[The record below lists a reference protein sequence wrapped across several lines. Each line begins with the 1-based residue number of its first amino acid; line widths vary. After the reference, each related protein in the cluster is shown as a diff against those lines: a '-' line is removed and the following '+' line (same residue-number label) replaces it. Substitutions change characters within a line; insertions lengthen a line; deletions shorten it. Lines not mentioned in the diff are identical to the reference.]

1 MKDRTVQAA
10 VLSLCLLPLLWLWP
24 SVFGSR
30 TFVPYDLA
38 EFPPASLLLSPEQ
51 YAATLDGANHDVTE
65 PPPWFVPEM
74 ELAGDELRQGRLPT
88 WNPHARTG
96 APLHAHGLIGLC
108 YPPNWIALSATDPQ
122 SRLVLLAWI
131 SLALG
136 GVLAFGLLRRVGLV
150 VLPAWFG
157 AMVFQLSGPMA
168 ANSFFWMRL
177 ASYVWLPGVLWALL
191 CLARG
196 ERMRPLPLCAVAG
209 SFAMTWLGGFPPF
222 AITTSVFAG
231 FLLLWLVGERVVA
244 GARAEAARLGLRLGC
259 GLVLGALL
267 AMPQVLPSMQFFAQ
281 SARTTDPKLAEI
293 AASAFETYG
302 LSGYLV
308 PDLVSHPTATAEIP
322 YVLAPMALLLNTRR
336 LAGGKQDYPNYNYT
350 EYAVFVGTLG
360 FLLACAG
367 AVRGRGQLRRF
378 AITAFLLSLGLALF
392 LPGVNLLFLLPVIKN
407 VVPMRWLAP
416 ATLVVAWLAA
426 LGFDRVRKNTRRLP
440 LVLAGAAFLL
450 AGLVLYATGRPAA
463 DPAAAVQCIAERFG
477 VTTQAVVDYVHS
489 DHPRFDRFERAFER
503 ARHEG
508 QEAAAWLAVVGALLA
523 GLAFARTARLR
534 QGLLLA
540 GCGITVL
547 QLGWHGGSVTC
558 GMSTRPTDT
567 EVHEFLRERA
577 REAAPAG
584 GFAIVRASV
593 EPTLPAQL
601 PPGQLMVPGIR
612 DLHFY
617 THYDARSAEPILQ
630 LLGPKWGAPTAAK
643 GYLTL
648 SLPDALPTPA
658 EQVARKAAEARGEPV
673 AAYAFASPLEH
684 PLLDLLGVRYV
695 LATEPLAH
703 AGRRVGPELRGPRGE
718 FFVFERPHPLPR
730 AFTVSE
736 LRALPTDADVVRA
749 LVDPGFDPR
758 AFAYV
763 LAADLTSPAP
773 PRASGAA
780 PRSVRF
786 VSDVATAVELDVGA
800 GDAPWLV
807 LADTFLPGWVAMIDG
822 AATPILRVDHSLR
835 AVKLPAGSCH
845 VHFAYTC
852 PGLRMGTMLAG
863 IATAVLL
870 AAAIY
875 SRHRG
880 RTTRAQ
886 DAQALM
892 QIATKQQGAR

>member
-1 MKDRTVQAA
+1 MKDRAVQVA

-24 SVFGSR
+24 SVFGGR

-38 EFPPASLLLSPEQ
+38 EFPPAGLGLSPEQ
-51 YAATLDGANHDVTE
+51 YEATRDGANYDVTE

-74 ELAGDELRQGRLPT
+74 KLAGDELRCGRLPT

-108 YPPNWIALSATDPQ
+108 YPPNWIALFAADPA

-136 GVLAFGLLRRVGLV
+136 GLFAFGLLRAVGLS

-157 AMVFQLSGPMA
+157 AMLFQLSGPMA

-191 CLARG
+191 CLARAG
-196 ERMRPLPLCAVAG
+196 RMQPRPLCAVAV

-231 FLLLWLVGERVVA
+231 FLSLWLVGERVAA

-259 GLVLGALL
+259 GLLLGALL

-281 SARTTDPKLAEI
+281 SARTTDPQLADI
-293 AASAFETYG
+293 AGSAFETYG
-302 LSGYLV
+302 LLGYLV
-308 PDLVSHPTATAEIP
+308 PDLVSHPSLQAEMP
-322 YVLAPMALLLNTRR
+322 YAISPMALLLNTRR
-336 LAGGKQDYPNYNYT
+336 LADGSQAHPNYNYT

-360 FLLACAG
+360 LLLACAG
-367 AVRGRGQLRRF
+367 AALGRGRLRNF
-378 AITAFLLSLGLALF
+378 AITAFLLSMGLALF

-407 VVPMRWLAP
+407 VAPMRWLAP

-426 LGFDRVRKNTRRLP
+426 LGFDRLRETTRRLP
-440 LVLAGAAFLL
+440 QALAAAALGLAALVLF
-450 AGLVLYATGRPAA
+450 ATSRPAA
-463 DPAAAVQCIAERFG
+463 DPAAAVQCIADRFG
-477 VTTQAVVDYVHS
+477 VAPEAVVKHVHP
-489 DHPRFDRFERAFER
+489 DHPPFDRFARAFEH
-503 ARHEG
+503 ARLEG
-508 QEAAAWLAVVGALLA
+508 REAATWLALIGALLA
-523 GLAFARTARLR
+523 GLAFARAPALR

-540 GCGITVL
+540 GCGLCVL
-547 QLGWHGGSVTC
+547 QLGWHGATVTR
-558 GMSTRPTDT
+558 GVTRRPFDTD
-567 EVHEFLRERA
+567 VHEFLRERA
-577 REAAPAG
+577 REASPGG

-617 THYDARSAEPILQ
+617 THYDAHSAEPIQQ
-630 LLGPKWGAPTAAK
+630 LLGPELGARTAAK
-643 GYLTL
+643 GFLQL

-658 EQVARKAAEARGEPV
+658 EAEAAKERNEPV
-673 AAYAFASPLEH
+673 PTYAFASPLEH

-703 AGRRVGPELRGPRGE
+703 AGKRVGPELRGPRGE
-718 FFVFERPHPLPR
+718 LFVFERPRALPR
-730 AFTVSE
+730 AFTVNE
-736 LRALPTDADVVRA
+736 LRPLPTDAEVLRA
-749 LVDPGFDPR
+749 LVDPGFEPR
-758 AFAYV
+758 DVACV
-763 LAADLTSPAP
+763 LAADLTGSPA

-780 PRSVRF
+780 RPVRF
-786 VSDVATAVELDVGA
+786 VRDVATAVALEVGA

-807 LADTFLPGWVAMIDG
+807 LADTFLPGWVATIDG
-822 AATPILRVDHSLR
+822 VETPILRANHSLR
-835 AVKLPAGSCH
+835 AVRLPAGACR

-870 AAAIY
+870 AAVLY
-875 SRHRG
+875 GRHRS
-880 RTTRAQ
+880 RTPHAQ
-886 DAQALM
+886 GAQALM
-892 QIATKQQGAR
+892 QIATKQQRAP

>member
-1 MKDRTVQAA
+1 VKDRAVQVA
-10 VLSLCLLPLLWLWP
+10 VLTLCLLPLLWLWP
-24 SVFGSR
+24 SVFGGR

-38 EFPPASLLLSPEQ
+38 EFPPASLLLTPEQ
-51 YAATLDGANHDVTE
+51 YEATRDGANHDVTE

-74 ELAGDELRQGRLPT
+74 KLAGDELRSGRLPT

-108 YPPNWIALSATDPQ
+108 YPPNWIALFAHDPA
-122 SRLVLLAWI
+122 SRLVVLAWI
-131 SLALG
+131 STALG
-136 GVLAFGLLRRVGLV
+136 GLFAFGLLRRVGLS

-157 AMVFQLSGPMA
+157 AMLFQLSGPMA

-196 ERMRPLPLCAVAG
+196 DRMRPGPLCAVAV

-259 GLVLGALL
+259 GLLLGALL

-293 AASAFETYG
+293 AGSAFETYG

-308 PDLVSHPTATAEIP
+308 PDLVSHPTLTAEMP
-322 YVLAPMALLLNTRR
+322 YALAPMALLLNTH
-336 LAGGKQDYPNYNYT
+336 LADGKPAEPNYNYT

-367 AVRGRGQLRRF
+367 AVRGRGQLRAF
-378 AITAFLLSLGLALF
+378 AITAFVLSMGLALF

-407 VVPMRWLAP
+407 VAPMRWLAP

-426 LGFDRVRKNTRRLP
+426 LGFDRLREHTRRLP
-440 LVLAGAAFLL
+440 LALVAAAFAL

-463 DPAAAVQCIAERFG
+463 DPAAAVQCIAEHFG
-477 VTTQAVVDYVHS
+477 VTNEKVVEHVHP
-489 DHPRFDRFERAFER
+489 DKPPFDRFARAFDH

-508 QEAAAWLAVVGALLA
+508 REAASWLALIGGLLA
-523 GLAFARTARLR
+523 GLAFARGAPLR

-540 GCGITVL
+540 GCGLTAL
-547 QLGWHGGSVTC
+547 QLGWHGATVTR
-558 GMSTRPTDT
+558 GVLLAQPTDT
-567 EVHEFLRERA
+567 PVHAFLRERA
-577 REAAPAG
+577 SEAAADG
-584 GFAIVRASV
+584 GFAILRASV
-593 EPTLPAQL
+593 EPALPSQL

-617 THYDARSAEPILQ
+617 THYDAHSAEPICE
-630 LLGPKWGAPTAAK
+630 LLGRWWGKQTAAK

-648 SLPDALPTPA
+648 SLPDALPTPS
-658 EQVARKAAEARGEPV
+658 ERAAAARGEPV
-673 AAYAFASPLEH
+673 ATYAFASPLEH

-703 AGRRVGPELRGPRGE
+703 AGTRVGPELRGPSGE
-718 FFVFERPHPLPR
+718 FFVFERPHALPR
-730 AFTVSE
+730 AFTVNE
-736 LRALPTDADVVRA
+736 LRALPTDAEVLRA
-749 LVDPGFDPR
+749 LVDPGFEPR
-758 AFAYV
+758 AAAYA
-763 LAADLTSPAP
+763 LAADLADPAP
-773 PRASGAA
+773 PRASDAA
-780 PRSVRF
+780 QRPVRF
-786 VSDVATAVELDVGA
+786 VSDLATAVELDVGA
-800 GDAPWLV
+800 GGAPWLV

-822 AATPILRVDHSLR
+822 VETPILRVNHSQR
-835 AVKLPAGSCH
+835 AVRLPAGPCR

-863 IATAVLL
+863 IATAALL

-875 SRHRG
+875 GRYRSRA
-880 RTTRAQ
+880 TRAL
-886 DAQALM
+886 DSQALM
-892 QIATKQQGAR
+892 

>member
-1 MKDRTVQAA
+1 VKDRAVQAA
-10 VLSLCLLPLLWLWP
+10 VLSLCLLPLIWLWP
-24 SVFGSR
+24 SVFGGR

-38 EFPPASLLLSPEQ
+38 EFPPASLLLTSQQ
-51 YAATLDGANHDVTE
+51 YEATHDGANHDVTE

-74 ELAGDELRQGRLPT
+74 KLAGAELRSGHLPT
-88 WNPHARTG
+88 WDPHARTG

-108 YPPNWIALSATDPQ
+108 YPPNWIALFATDPQ
-122 SRLVLLAWI
+122 SRLVVLAWI

-136 GVLAFGLLRRVGLV
+136 GLFAFGLLRRVGLCM
-150 VLPAWFG
+150 LSAWFG

-196 ERMRPLPLCAVAG
+196 DRMRPLPLSAVAV

-244 GARAEAARLGLRLGC
+244 GARREAARLGLRLGC
-259 GLVLGALL
+259 GLLLGALL

-281 SARTTDPKLAEI
+281 SARTVDPKFAEI
-293 AASAFETYG
+293 AESAFETYG

-308 PDLVSHPTATAEIP
+308 PDLVSHPTSTAEMP
-322 YVLAPMALLLNTRR
+322 YALAPMALLLNTRH
-336 LAGGKQDYPNYNYT
+336 ADGKQAKPNYNYT

-378 AITAFLLSLGLALF
+378 AITAFVLSAGLALF

-426 LGFDRVRKNTRRLP
+426 LGFDRLRENTRRLP
-440 LVLAGAAFLL
+440 LALAGVAFGL
-450 AGLVLYATGRPAA
+450 AGLVLYATSRPAA
-463 DPAAAVQCIAERFG
+463 DPAAAVQCIAQRFG
-477 VTTQAVVDYVHS
+477 VTLQAVVDYVHA
-489 DHPRFDRFERAFER
+489 DHPSFDRFERAFEH

-508 QEAAAWLAVVGALLA
+508 QQAAAWLAIVATLFA
-523 GLAFARTARLR
+523 GLAFARGAALR
-534 QGLLLA
+534 QGLLLL
-540 GCGITVL
+540 GCGLTVL
-547 QLGWHGGSVTC
+547 QLGWHGATVTR
-558 GMSTRPTDT
+558 GVSLQPAETD
-567 EVHEFLRERA
+567 VHRFLRERVH
-577 REAAPAG
+577 EEETKVAG

-612 DLHFY
+612 DVHFY
-617 THYDARSAEPILQ
+617 THYDAHSAEPILQ
-630 LLGPKWGAPTAAK
+630 LLGPRWGPETAAK
-643 GYLTL
+643 GYLEK
-648 SLPDALPTPA
+648 SLPDTLPTPA
-658 EQVARKAAEARGEPV
+658 EAEAVKVGTEPAV
-673 AAYAFASPLEH
+673 TYAFASPLEH

-695 LATEPLAH
+695 LATEALAH
-703 AGRRVGPELRGPRGE
+703 AGKRVGPELRGPRGE
-718 FFVFERPHPLPR
+718 FFVYERPRPLPR
-730 AFTVSE
+730 AFTVNE
-736 LRALPTDADVVRA
+736 LRPLPTDAEVVRA
-749 LVDPGFDPR
+749 LVDPGFQPR
-758 AFAYV
+758 AVAYV
-763 LAADLTSPAP
+763 LAADLTEPAP
-773 PRASGAA
+773 PRASQRAQ
-780 PRSVRF
+780 RTVRF
-786 VSDVATAVELDVGA
+786 VTDLATAVELDVGA
-800 GDAPWLV
+800 GTAPWLV
-807 LADTFLPGWVAMIDG
+807 LADTFLPGWVATIDG
-822 AATPILRVDHSLR
+822 VETPILRVNHSQR
-835 AVKLPAGSCH
+835 AVSLPAGACH

-863 IATAVLL
+863 IATTALL
-870 AAAIY
+870 AAALY

-880 RTTRAQ
+880 RTSRAQ
-886 DAQALM
+886 DTQALM
-892 QIATKQQGAR
+892 QIATKQQSAP